1 MYSSPSNNQ
10 GHDLAHALTTFL
22 YDRLYGA
29 IMADGE
35 RSLAAP
41 TDPPSKAKLE
51 PRSKLLAETQASPT
65 LTMAQVT
72 PEHLGKTH
80 DKN

>member
-1 MYSSPSNNQ
+1 MYSSPFSNQ
-10 GHDLAHALTTFL
+10 GHDLAHILSTFL

-29 IMADGE
+29 IIADGE
-35 RSLAAP
+35 RTLAAS
-41 TDPPSKAKLE
+41 TEPPWKAKLE
-51 PRSKLLAETQASPT
+51 PRSKLLAEAQASPT

-80 DKN
+80 DMN